1 LQTARLLRAAGCER
15 IEMTAADGF
24 YGWLKNVPYDRN
36 TVGCPD
42 ISLQWVEQ
50 LAPGGFTLIPLQHG
64 IKGHNPLARI

>member
-1 LQTARLLRAAGCER
+1 
-15 IEMTAADGF
+15 MVSTAAEERTLRPD
-24 YGWLKNVPYDRN
+24 
-36 TVGCPD
+36 TAGCPD